1 MTTSSPRVVPEALVR
16 GIERLDPLPA
26 TAQRLL
32 SVINGED
39 FAPASIAEMI
49 EFDPAI
55 TAAVLRL
62 ASTIRYAGHTTPSVR
77 EAVLRLGTVALLDL
91 ILEGYLQSLRASA
104 PLYDLSEQDLWL
116 HGAASQ
122 LAVRALAAER
132 PAAGIPSIAETAA
145 LLHDIGKLIVSRY
158 LKADVKELVS
168 HARTRGIT
176 FVEAEREVL
185 GVDHAEVGAAM
196 AEHWRFP
203 PLITDAIR
211 RHHSPPFTD
220 PTPVLD
226 AVVVANVV
234 AKTIEVGLGAEGL
247 NFAVSPESAQRLGL
261 GFAAF
266 GRVCIQTHCWLQEV
280 MNTHHVGSP
289 RRV

>member
-1 MTTSSPRVVPEALVR
+1 M
-16 GIERLDPLPA
+16 
-26 TAQRLL
+26 
-32 SVINGED
+32 
-39 FAPASIAEMI
+39 
-49 EFDPAI
+49 
-55 TAAVLRL
+55 
-62 ASTIRYAGHTTPSVR
+62 
-77 EAVLRLGTVALLDL
+77 
-91 ILEGYLQSLRASA
+91 
-104 PLYDLSEQDLWL
+104 

-220 PTPVLD
+220 PTPV
-226 AVVVANVV
+226 AGCGGVANMV